1 MVFSGRQYNLFGD
14 IYLAMQRLNLPKQ
27 YEFEFRR
34 QHDKLQILD
43 PFRQRFV
50 VLTPEEWVRQNFAQ
64 FLVQEL
70 KYPRGHMAI
79 EQTLEYHGSRI
90 RADIVVRQ
98 RSGIPLLIVECKAP
112 EINIKQ
118 TIFDQLARYNRVL
131 KAQYLVV
138 TNGLL
143 HYCYVIDQ
151 NGENHRFVEAIPP
164 Y

>member
-1 MVFSGRQYNLFGD
+1 
-14 IYLAMQRLNLPKQ
+14 MQRLNLPKQ

-79 EQTLEYHGSRI
+79 EQTLEYHGSLI

-112 EINIKQ
+112 EIHLKE
-118 TIFDQLARYNRVL
+118 TVFEQLARYNTIIDAR
-131 KAQYLVV
+131 YLLAS
-138 TNGLL
+138 NGKV
-143 HYCYVIDQ
+143 HYCCEHRQKGGYVFLPEVP
-151 NGENHRFVEAIPP
+151 NFEV
-164 Y
+164 